1 VQPAGVLTLPVG
13 GGLGE
18 AGGLPDALGEVLG
31 EVADVSAGFLGA
43 AEDPLHVDLFPE
55 PSHVRR
61 VGQVLARLLERRQ
74 PGRAR
79 VTPALAVMWVLADPT
94 GHLAFKI

>member
-1 VQPAGVLTLPVG
+1 MPVG

-18 AGGLPDALGEVLG
+18 AGGLPDALGEV
-31 EVADVSAGFLGA
+31 ADVAAGFLGA